1 MKTKWIIGTLGVLL
15 LVASLAANS
24 WLGATLHTYRY
35 NFDHGWFTTSDEE
48 IRFPMVG
55 LTSSELQQMLDQIY
69 ATEKDANDSAV
80 LSVQVLGKNIVEIK
94 TGILEAPL
102 SGIGRNFRFNRTPTG
117 WKLDKKYI
125 SNWIA

>member
-1 MKTKWIIGTLGVLL
+1 MKSKWITGTLMVL
-15 LVASLAANS
+15 LVASLAGNA
-24 WLGATLHTYRY
+24 WLGATLRTYRY

-48 IRFPMVG
+48 IRFPMTG

-69 ATEKDANDSAV
+69 STEKDANDSAV
-80 LSVQVLGKNIVEIK
+80 LSVQVIGKNIVEIK

-102 SGIGRNFRFNRTPTG
+102 SGIGCNFRFNRTPTG
-117 WKLDKKYI
+117 WILDKKYI